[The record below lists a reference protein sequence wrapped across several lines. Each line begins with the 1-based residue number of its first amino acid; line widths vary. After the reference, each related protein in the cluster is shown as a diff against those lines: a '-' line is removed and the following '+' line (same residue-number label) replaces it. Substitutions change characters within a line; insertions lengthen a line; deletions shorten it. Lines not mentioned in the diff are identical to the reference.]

1 MDFNFLITVMKKG
14 ILEPEQL
21 WQEELSKNY
30 TLTNF
35 FKQIVVPIV
44 VVTAIL
50 ATLGI
55 VLFGY
60 RVPLTDI
67 IMRPTLMDTVM
78 AFVNSIVM
86 YLVSL
91 VIFGW
96 LSAYIASI
104 LGGKFDISRGIVMM
118 FLISIPS
125 LIGRVFVA
133 VPYIG
138 MIVAIVASIYSL
150 VLLYRA
156 PTTFLNLPVENK
168 TKAFVLFLIAGVV
181 ISIILSLTVGEL
193 FRPTVS
199 MSQV

>member
-104 LGGKFDISRGIVMM
+104 LGGKFDISRGIVMV

-125 LIGRVFVA
+125 LIGRVFAA

-138 MIVAIVASIYSL
+138 MIVAIAASIYSL

-168 TKAFVLFLIAGVV
+168 TKAFVLFLLVGIVV
-181 ISIILSLTVGEL
+181 SAILSFTIGRL
-193 FRPTVS
+193 FGSTMP
-199 MSQV
+199 MPQG

>member
-125 LIGRVFVA
+125 LIGRVFVV

-138 MIVAIVASIYSL
+138 MIVAIAASIYSL

-168 TKAFVLFLIAGVV
+168 TKAFVLFLLVGIVV
-181 ISIILSLTVGEL
+181 SAILSFTIGRL
-193 FRPTVS
+193 FGSTMP
-199 MSQV
+199 MPQG